1 MSAPR
6 LPSNNSSETGSL
18 LVNLRRPSNEIFEF
32 TFTGTPGAAFT
43 ALMTTNVGAPLN
55 DWQVLGSVPE
65 VAPGEFKFTDPDT
78 STAAQ
83 RFYRVRAP

>member
-1 MSAPR
+1 MKAKTISHLNP
-6 LPSNNSSETGSL
+6 
-18 LVNLRRPSNEIFEF
+18 RRPSNEAFEF
-32 TFTGTPGAAFT
+32 TFTGTPGTTFT
-43 ALMTTNVGAPLN
+43 ALMTTNVGSALN

-65 VAPGEFKFTDPDT
+65 VAPGQFKFTDADT